1 MFRFLAQRLVS
12 AVPVLFGVS
21 IAVFMMVHLLPGDP
35 ATIMLQGAPASASDI
50 ANLRHE
56 LGLDR
61 PIYAQY
67 ATYLGRVL
75 RGDFGT
81 SIHTRRPVVKEI
93 LAVFPSTVQL
103 ALAAM
108 GVALVLGI
116 TMGILAALKQNTWLD
131 STSMGIALF
140 GVSMPDFWIG
150 LLLIIVF
157 SVHFRWFPATGIGD
171 WRHLVLPALALG
183 ANFAA
188 IIARLVRSSL
198 LEVMRQDYVLSARAR
213 GLHQRTVILRH
224 ALRNALVPV
233 VTILG
238 LQFGNLLGGAVVI
251 ETVFARQG
259 FGRLAITAILAKD
272 FPLIQGVVL
281 FGAVIYIVLN
291 ILVDL
296 SYVWLDPRI
305 KYETLV

>member
-1 MFRFLAQRLVS
+1 LLRFLTQRLVS
-12 AVPVLFGVS
+12 AIPVLIGVTL
-21 IAVFMMVHLLPGDP
+21 AVFMMVHLLPGDP
-35 ATIMLQGAPASASDI
+35 ATIMLQGAPASAEDI

-61 PIYAQY
+61 PLYVQY
-67 ATYLGRVL
+67 ADYMGRVL

-81 SIHTRRPVVKEI
+81 SIHTRRPVSKEI
-93 LAVFPSTVQL
+93 IAVFPSTLRL
-103 ALAAM
+103 AFAAM
-108 GVALVLGI
+108 GMAVALGVTLGVI
-116 TMGILAALKQNTWLD
+116 AAVRQNTWLD
-131 STSMGIALF
+131 SLSMGTALF

-150 LLLIIVF
+150 LLLILIF
-157 SVHFRWFPATGIGD
+157 SVRLGWFPATGIGD
-171 WRHLVLPALALG
+171 WRHIFLPALALG

-198 LEVMRQDYVLSARAR
+198 LEVMRQDYVLTARAK

-224 ALRNALVPV
+224 ALRNALIPV
-233 VTILG
+233 VTIMG

-281 FGAVIYIVLN
+281 FGAVIYVVLN

-296 SYVWLDPRI
+296 SYAWLDPRI
-305 KYETLV
+305 KYESLV

>member
-1 MFRFLAQRLVS
+1 LLRFLAQRLVS
-12 AVPVLFGVS
+12 AVPVLIGVTL
-21 IAVFMMVHLLPGDP
+21 AVFMMVHLLPGDP
-35 ATIMLQGAPASASDI
+35 ATIMLQGAPASAEDI

-61 PIYAQY
+61 PFYIQY
-67 ATYLGRVL
+67 ADYMGRVL

-81 SIHTRRPVVKEI
+81 SIHTRRPVSEEI
-93 LAVFPSTVQL
+93 IAVFPSTLRL
-103 ALAAM
+103 AFAAM
-108 GVALVLGI
+108 GIAIALGVTLGVI
-116 TMGILAALKQNTWLD
+116 AAVRQNTWLD
-131 STSMGIALF
+131 SLSMGTALF

-150 LLLIIVF
+150 LLLILIF
-157 SVHFRWFPATGIGD
+157 SVRLGWFPATGIGD
-171 WRHLVLPALALG
+171 WRHIFLPALALG

-198 LEVMRQDYVLSARAR
+198 LEVMRQDYVLTARAK
-213 GLHQRTVILRH
+213 GLHQQTVILRH
-224 ALRNALVPV
+224 ALRNALIPV
-233 VTILG
+233 VTIMG

-281 FGAVIYIVLN
+281 FGAVIYVVLN

-296 SYVWLDPRI
+296 SYAWLDPRI
-305 KYETLV
+305 KYESLV